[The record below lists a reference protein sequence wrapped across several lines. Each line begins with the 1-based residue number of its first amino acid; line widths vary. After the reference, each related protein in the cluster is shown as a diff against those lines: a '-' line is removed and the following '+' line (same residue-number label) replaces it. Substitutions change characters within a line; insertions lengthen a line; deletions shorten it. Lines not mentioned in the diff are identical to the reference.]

1 MILWLYHFYCQ
12 FLAYTRKKFQL
23 DDIAV
28 SWLKYYFTEVF
39 DFHTKFKCFLH
50 KGDCVFLEALIKD
63 NRF

>member
-1 MILWLYHFYCQ
+1 MALSFLLPIYGLYKKEISARRYSSELTQILFYR
-12 FLAYTRKKFQL
+12 T
-23 DDIAV
+23 
-28 SWLKYYFTEVF
+28 VF